1 MVQYVYVVD
10 HDRDVRRSTSLLL
23 RAEGF
28 DCRSF
33 GSGLDF
39 LDSLS
44 ELKAGVILMELR
56 KPEIDGFEMI
66 RTLRECGIDWPVIAI
81 TAEVD
86 VRVAVSA
93 MKRGAIDVIVK
104 PFGKDLLIEALA
116 NALPELSV
124 ITEKARRRDTA
135 KAKIDS
141 LSPRELDVLRCLI
154 GGLSNKVIAHRL
166 GLSIRTVEMHR
177 ARLMQR
183 LQVNGLAG
191 ALAIAIDAGL
201 ELISSQEAA

>member
-1 MVQYVYVVD
+1 MYVVD

-23 RAEGF
+23 RVEGF

-44 ELKAGVILMELR
+44 ELKPGVILMELR
-56 KPEIDGFEMI
+56 NPEIDGFEMMG
-66 RTLRECGIDWPVIAI
+66 TLRERGIDWPVIAM
-81 TAEVD
+81 TGEAD

-104 PFGKDLLIEALA
+104 PFGKNLLIEALA

-141 LSPRELDVLRCLI
+141 LSPRELEVLRCLI

-183 LQVNGLAG
+183 LQVNSLAG